1 MASSY
6 DVLSQDGEA
15 TGFQGAIKN
24 DHQQSDESEA
34 QKMSGIW
41 RIHWQSPTSMI
52 GLFLG
57 ATGAAVAHHLY
68 YDSIDGSEVVIVQD
82 EWTLQ
87 AVRNSQEWKLRFGAG
102 LAFLAKAMFAAS
114 AIVAYEQ
121 RAWLTAR
128 NKAITVAG
136 LDAMFS
142 AAQSPLSFFSWD
154 FLRKAKAGAIMA
166 LLAWCIPLAAV
177 ITPGTLVVVPTTL
190 SASKSFPVPVVNF
203 SQVQP
208 LYDFYSSV
216 IGYDD
221 QSTSN
226 GITPYLSRLVS
237 STATSSQILPMNIG
251 IANSTYNLTFHG
263 PSFRC
268 QESSPVIAEAIYL
281 TVNATWFM
289 FGNGGFNSTI
299 DPRELPS
306 MAWLAFTPPTTILSI
321 VADSKITP
329 LRNQWNYFLA
339 FVFSCITQPAM
350 WQETLPDLGSL
361 PLCEGITGSYEGGP
375 NIVPLQN
382 VTSVEYGQYNH
393 GRLWVWAQNI
403 TYDCV
408 LTDTE
413 YSTRFFYSTSEQA
426 QRIDPEYSFKWTEED
441 LYGSYFYLADALA
454 NLLGGAVRVVGKG
467 IMAYKTR
474 VIDTGIFGAL
484 KAESTNNASS
494 GLLPKLLAQDSRA
507 LARNKT
513 VGELIEELSRN
524 ITLSVFSLD
533 QMLIQNDTMVKVSSD
548 VNVYSYNRRVLIIT
562 YAVVFL
568 GTLIA
573 LLIGG
578 VAYFKNGVS
587 HEVSFSAFMSTT
599 RNYRLDEITVGSS
612 MGAMPLRDSIRSTKL
627 RFGVLRDADGE
638 ADREEAMRRV
648 GFGLPD
654 QIVPLQKGVPY
665 Y

>member
-6 DVLSQDGEA
+6 DVLPQDGEA
-15 TGFQGAIKN
+15 TGFQGAISN
-24 DHQQSDESEA
+24 HQQQSDEPEA
-34 QKMSGIW
+34 QKTSGVW
-41 RIHWQSPTSMI
+41 RIHWRSPTSMI
-52 GLFLG
+52 GLFIG

-68 YDSIDGSEVVIVQD
+68 YDSIDGSEVAIVQE
-82 EWTLQ
+82 EWTLE

-128 NKAITVAG
+128 NKAVTVAG

-142 AAQSPLSFFSWD
+142 AAQSPLSFFSVD

-166 LLAWCIPLAAV
+166 LLVWCIPLAAV

-190 SASKSFPVPVVNF
+190 STSKSYPVPVVNF

-208 LYDFYSSV
+208 LYDYDSSV
-216 IGYDD
+216 VGYDG

-226 GITPYLSRLVS
+226 GITPYLSRIVS

-251 IANSTYNLTFHG
+251 LANSTYNLTFHG

-268 QESSPVIAEAIYL
+268 REPSSIIAEAINMTL
-281 TVNATWFM
+281 NAT
-289 FGNGGFNSTI
+289 GYISG
-299 DPRELPS
+299 P
-306 MAWLAFTPPTTILSI
+306 MAWLAFAPPTPILSR
-321 VADSKITP
+321 VADSKKRP
-329 LRNQWNYFLA
+329 LRGEWKTFLA

-350 WQETLPDLGSL
+350 TFENLPKFDQL
-361 PLCEGITGSYEGGP
+361 PLCEGIVGSHNDSTYR
-375 NIVPLQN
+375 VPLQN
-382 VTSVEYGQYNH
+382 VSSVIAGEYNH
-393 GRLWVWAQNI
+393 GRLWVSAQNI
-403 TYDCV
+403 MYDCV
-408 LTDTE
+408 LTDIK

-426 QRIDPEYSFKWTEED
+426 QRIDSEYSFKWTEED
-441 LYGSYFYLADALA
+441 VYDSYFYLADALA
-454 NLLGGAVRVVGKG
+454 TLLGGAVRILGKG

-474 VIDTGIFGAL
+474 VADTAIFGAL
-484 KAESTNNASS
+484 NTEPTNNTSS
-494 GLLPKLLAQDSRA
+494 SL

-533 QMLIQNDTMVKVSSD
+533 QMLMYNDTMVRISSD

-578 VAYFKNGVS
+578 AAYFKNGVS
-587 HEVSFSAFMSTT
+587 HQLSFSAFMSTT
-599 RNYRLDEITVGSS
+599 RNYRLDELTAGSS
-612 MGAMPLRDSIRSTKL
+612 MGAMPLRDSIKSTKL
-627 RFGVLRDADGE
+627 RFGFLRNADEE

-648 GFGLPD
+648 GFGLSD

>member
-6 DVLSQDGEA
+6 DVLPQDGEA
-15 TGFQGAIKN
+15 TGFQEAINKYQ
-24 DHQQSDESEA
+24 HQLDQPEA
-34 QKMSGIW
+34 EKTSGIW
-41 RIHWQSPTSMI
+41 RIHWRSPTSMI
-52 GLFLG
+52 GLFIG
-57 ATGAAVAHHLY
+57 ATGAAIAHHLY
-68 YDSIDGSEVVIVQD
+68 YDSIDGTEVVIVQE
-82 EWTLQ
+82 EWTLE
-87 AVRNSQEWKLRFGAG
+87 AVRNNQEWKLRFGAG

-128 NKAITVAG
+128 NKVVTVAG

-142 AAQSPLSFFSWD
+142 AAQSPLSFLSVD

-166 LLAWCIPLAAV
+166 LLVWCIPLAAV

-190 SASKSFPVPVVNF
+190 STSKSFPVPVINF
-203 SQVQP
+203 SLVQP
-208 LYDFYSSV
+208 LYDYNSSV
-216 IGYDD
+216 VGYDG

-237 STATSSQILPMNIG
+237 TTATSLQILPMNIG
-251 IANSTYNLTFHG
+251 LANSTYNLTFHG

-268 QESSPVIAEAIYL
+268 REPSPIISEAIYMTL
-281 TVNATWFM
+281 NATAFM
-289 FGNGGFNSTI
+289 SEGSL
-299 DPRELPS
+299 DS
-306 MAWLAFTPPTTILSI
+306 MAWLAFTPPTPILSRI
-321 VADSKITP
+321 ADSKNTP
-329 LRNQWNYFLA
+329 LREQWKAFLA

-350 WQETLPDLGSL
+350 SLGSLPQWDTSL
-361 PLCEGITGSYEGGP
+361 PLCEGIVGSYGNGTYR
-375 NIVPLQN
+375 VPLQN
-382 VTSVEYGQYNH
+382 VSSIIFGEYNH
-393 GRLWVWAQNI
+393 GRLWVSAQNI
-403 TYDCV
+403 MYDCV

-441 LYGSYFYLADALA
+441 VYGTYFYLADALA
-454 NLLGGAVRVVGKG
+454 TLLGGAVRVFDKG

-474 VIDTGIFGAL
+474 VTDTAIFGAL

-494 GLLPKLLAQDSRA
+494 GLLPELLAQDLSA
-507 LARNKT
+507 LARNKS

-524 ITLSVFSLD
+524 LTLGVFSLG
-533 QMLIQNDTMVKVSSD
+533 QVLIHNDTMVRISSD

-578 VAYFKNGVS
+578 AAYLKNGVS
-587 HEVSFSAFMSTT
+587 HQLSFSAFMSTT
-599 RNYRLDEITVGSS
+599 RNYQLDELTAGSS
-612 MGAMPLRDSIRSTKL
+612 MGAMPLRDSIKSTKL
-627 RFGVLRDADGE
+627 QFGFLRNADEE
-638 ADREEAMRRV
+638 AGREEAMRRV
-648 GFGLPD
+648 GFGLSD

>member
-6 DVLSQDGEA
+6 DVLPQDGEA
-15 TGFQGAIKN
+15 TGFQGVIN
-24 DHQQSDESEA
+24 NHHQQSDEPEA
-34 QKMSGIW
+34 QKTSGIW
-41 RIHWQSPTSMI
+41 RIHWRSPTSMI
-52 GLFLG
+52 GLFIG

-128 NKAITVAG
+128 NKSVTVAG

-142 AAQSPLSFFSWD
+142 AAQSPLSFFSAD

-166 LLAWCIPLAAV
+166 LLVWCIPLAAV

-190 SASKSFPVPVVNF
+190 STSKSFPVPVVNF

-208 LYDFYSSV
+208 LYDYNSSV
-216 IGYDD
+216 VGYDG

-237 STATSSQILPMNIG
+237 STATTSQILPMNIDL
-251 IANSTYNLTFHG
+251 ANSTYNLTFHG

-268 QESSPVIAEAIYL
+268 REPSPVIAEAIYMTL
-281 TVNATWFM
+281 NATWFM
-289 FGNGGFNSTI
+289 FGGFNGSTI
-299 DPRELPS
+299 DSWDLPS
-306 MAWLAFTPPTTILSI
+306 MAWLAFTPPTTIISI
-321 VADSKITP
+321 VADSKKTP
-329 LRNQWNYFLA
+329 LRNQWKYFLA

-350 WQETLPDLGSL
+350 GHDNLPAFDTL
-361 PLCEGITGSYEGGP
+361 PLCEGITGSYDGGP
-375 NIVPLQN
+375 YRVPLQN
-382 VTSVEYGQYNH
+382 VSSLNVGEYNH

-413 YSTRFFYSTSEQA
+413 YSTRFYYSTSEQA

-441 LYGSYFYLADALA
+441 VHDSYFYLADALST
-454 NLLGGAVRVVGKG
+454 LLGGAVRVVGTG

-474 VIDTGIFGAL
+474 VIDTAIFGAL

-533 QMLIQNDTMVKVSSD
+533 QMLIQNDTMVKISSD

-587 HEVSFSAFMSTT
+587 HQVSFSAFMSTT
-599 RNYRLDEITVGSS
+599 RNYRLDKLTAGSS

-627 RFGVLRDADGE
+627 RFGVLRNADEE

-648 GFGLPD
+648 GFGLSD

>member
-6 DVLSQDGEA
+6 DVLPQDGEA
-15 TGFQGAIKN
+15 TVFQEAINK
-24 DHQQSDESEA
+24 HQHQLDEPEA
-34 QKMSGIW
+34 EKTSGIW
-41 RIHWQSPTSMI
+41 RIHWRSPTSMI
-52 GLFLG
+52 GLFIG

-68 YDSIDGSEVVIVQD
+68 YDSVDGTEVVIVQE
-82 EWTLQ
+82 EWTLE

-128 NKAITVAG
+128 NKAVTVAG

-142 AAQSPLSFFSWD
+142 AAQSPLSFFSVD

-166 LLAWCIPLAAV
+166 LLVWCIPLAAV
-177 ITPGTLVVVPTTL
+177 ITPGTLVVIPTTV
-190 SASKSFPVPVVNF
+190 STSKSFPVPVVNF

-208 LYDFYSSV
+208 LYDFDSSV
-216 IGYDD
+216 IGYDG

-237 STATSSQILPMNIG
+237 TTATSLQILPMNIG
-251 IANSTYNLTFHG
+251 LANSTYDLTFHAG
-263 PSFRC
+263 YVGRWP
-268 QESSPVIAEAIYL
+268 
-281 TVNATWFM
+281 
-289 FGNGGFNSTI
+289 
-299 DPRELPS
+299 PS
-306 MAWLAFTPPTTILSI
+306 MGYFSAS
-321 VADSKITP
+321 
-329 LRNQWNYFLA
+329 LRGYRGFI
-339 FVFSCITQPAM
+339 C
-350 WQETLPDLGSL
+350 
-361 PLCEGITGSYEGGP
+361 
-375 NIVPLQN
+375 
-382 VTSVEYGQYNH
+382 
-393 GRLWVWAQNI
+393 
-403 TYDCV
+403 
-408 LTDTE
+408 
-413 YSTRFFYSTSEQA
+413 TRFFYSTSEQA

-441 LYGSYFYLADALA
+441 VHGSYFYLADALA
-454 NLLGGAVRVVGKG
+454 TLLGGAVRVLEKG

-474 VIDTGIFGAL
+474 VTDTAIFGAL

-494 GLLPKLLAQDSRA
+494 GLLPKLLAQDLSA

-524 ITLSVFSLD
+524 ITLSVFNLD
-533 QMLIQNDTMVKVSSD
+533 QILAPNKTCNHRRIHNDTMVRISSD

-578 VAYFKNGVS
+578 AAYFKNGVS
-587 HEVSFSAFMSTT
+587 HQLSFSAFMSTT
-599 RNYRLDEITVGSS
+599 RNYRLDELTAGSS
-612 MGAMPLRDSIRSTKL
+612 MGAMPLRDSIKSTKL
-627 RFGVLRDADGE
+627 QFGFLRNADEE

-648 GFGLPD
+648 GFGLSD

-665 Y
+665 C